1 MATHDVEFAAAVA
14 DEVIQ
19 MAGGEFIATGSAR
32 DVLAASPAL
41 APQMAKVLAPVPA
54 LTLSD
59 ALTVLGVPS

>member
-1 MATHDVEFAAAVA
+1 
-14 DEVIQ
+14 

-32 DVLAASPAL
+32 DVLTASPAL

-54 LTLSD
+54 LTLAD